1 VIVPPGIPLEEPLLA
16 FLTLVSVVVH
26 RAAEEALR

>member
-16 FLTLVSVVVH
+16 FLTLVSVVP